1 MESHQCSTKMFYGIP
16 QIDQVIVSLLNTPS
30 GVEIERS
37 KAKTWI
43 AKVRAIA
50 NPHYE
55 RRVQLQEPIPR
66 NVWVRWCSLE
76 DVQSGLPF
84 YCPHDIAKLM
94 RTCIWFAKGGTQR
107 QLEEIIIK
115 EEQNANENAA

>member
-1 MESHQCSTKMFYGIP
+1 MFYGIP

-37 KAKTWI
+37 RVKTWL

-55 RRVQLQEPIPR
+55 QRLELQEPIPR

-84 YCPHDIAKLM
+84 YKPTDILKLM
-94 RTCIWFAKGGTQR
+94 RTCIWFAKGGTQA

-115 EEQNANENAA
+115 EEEQNANENAA